1 MNGEDTKEAARIK
14 LIINWCDDKARFY
27 RNQIEEAEKNSNHGM
42 ARMHA
47 YLEMYY
53 TKKAQE
59 LRKVY
64 YNHYLMITSPIDLAK
79 LKADVAEHWKMADE
93 DETKLKKLLLETRQD
108 ADIIGEEVVKDLTR
122 KNNHL
127 MNEYDRLLEKVNT
140 DNPSIIYCE
149 LAKIHDHYED
159 KGAYNSKYMEGTIS

>member
-53 TKKAQE
+53 TKKHKSYA
-59 LRKVY
+59 RY
-64 YNHYLMITSPIDLAK
+64 T
-79 LKADVAEHWKMADE
+79 
-93 DETKLKKLLLETRQD
+93 
-108 ADIIGEEVVKDLTR
+108 II
-122 KNNHL
+122 
-127 MNEYDRLLEKVNT
+127 
-140 DNPSIIYCE
+140 II
-149 LAKIHDHYED
+149 
-159 KGAYNSKYMEGTIS
+159 